1 MGPTVPSPKTYL
13 RTLQEK
19 LSRESSLSPKTHTHH
34 RSRTAVKKHLFE
46 PAFVKKGS
54 NETDSSGVS
63 STHSLSSATDSDL
76 ELQLPTTS
84 PHSGKPKA
92 PWHPPGSR
100 LSPYGGHIDTLTAS
114 LQEINGKLWQV
125 LDRLND
131 QTEFS
136 HLQQLARHGI
146 PPSAAPTPLYPPTGH
161 SHFAANQ
168 RKLPL
173 HSSDRYAGWTSCHD
187 CVLSVVSSHTILP
200 STSVSMHPLYVR
212 TGVCQ
217 THTTAHS
224 CMDIL
229 SPCAGHSEAW
239 AWCGVP
245 HWVALLKT
253 ARTNHSY
260 PCSLYTTVEVFNVH
274 PLKCAH
280 CFLHY
285 LCLSVCLSSGGH
297 SQCLSHHK
305 ALGQP
310 AALMMN

>member
-1 MGPTVPSPKTYL
+1 MSPKM
-13 RTLQEK
+13 
-19 LSRESSLSPKTHTHH
+19 HTHH

-46 PAFVKKGS
+46 PALVKKGS
-54 NETDSSGVS
+54 NETDSSGFS

-76 ELQLPTTS
+76 ELQLPTTT
-84 PHSGKPKA
+84 PRSGKPKA
-92 PWHPPGSR
+92 PSWHPPSSK

-146 PPSAAPTPLYPPTGH
+146 PPSAAPAPRYPPTGH
-161 SHFAANQ
+161 SHFVADQ

-187 CVLSVVSSHTILP
+187 CVFISSPFPHNLAQYLCY
-200 STSVSMHPLYVR
+200 HAPLVR

-229 SPCAGHSEAW
+229 SPCAGHSETW

-245 HWVALLKT
+245 HWVTLLKT
-253 ARTNHSY
+253 ARTSHSY
-260 PCSLYTTVEVFNVH
+260 PCS
-274 PLKCAH
+274 
-280 CFLHY
+280 
-285 LCLSVCLSSGGH
+285 
-297 SQCLSHHK
+297 
-305 ALGQP
+305 
-310 AALMMN
+310 